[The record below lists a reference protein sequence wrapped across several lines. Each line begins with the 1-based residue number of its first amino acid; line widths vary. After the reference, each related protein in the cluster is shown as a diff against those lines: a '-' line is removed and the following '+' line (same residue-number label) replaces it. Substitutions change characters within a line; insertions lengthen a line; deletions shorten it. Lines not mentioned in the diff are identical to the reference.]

1 MLPTVSIL
9 IPYYK
14 DQNTLAL
21 SVQSILDQTY
31 TDFEL
36 FLLDHTS
43 TDKDT
48 INIAHSF
55 SDPRIKHIRMEKNLG
70 AGSGLLLLEFLKY
83 ASGKYIK
90 LFCADDIMLPDGL
103 ETLVNFMEDNPD
115 KDFAFGDM
123 NYIDENGKLLDEHWF
138 HERHEFNINNN
149 EDDELALFSDGVGH
163 LPFPACICK
172 RECFADIKI
181 EKIFILLYDMTLW
194 TRMLLKGRK
203 IAFINEP
210 VCLYR
215 ISEKQLSSASKK
227 QEAYRITS
235 FEAIE
240 YVKIFINEIPSIALA
255 RKCFPNALFVNSLH
269 DGDEDFLPFVIAHYY
284 ATSRVI
290 PWAISGRQELYKI
303 LSEEAM
309 CKKIENKFSFGIKEF
324 RDLYRNEKL
333 YNLIIAPEFPN
344 PKELKLGKLLHLLIR
359 KLYYIGF
366 KNLLPKKRKKK
377 EYTI

>member
-1 MLPTVSIL
+1 MFPTVSIL
-9 IPYYK
+9 IPYYNDGK
-14 DQNTLAL
+14 NLRDSIQ
-21 SVQSILDQTY
+21 SVLDQTY

-36 FLLDHTS
+36 ILLDHAS
-43 TDKDT
+43 TEQETVD
-48 INIAHSF
+48 IAYSF
-55 SDPRIKHIRMEKNLG
+55 PDPRIKHIRMKKNLG
-70 AGSGLLLLEFLKY
+70 AGSGLLLLEFLKH
-83 ASGKYIK
+83 ARGKYIK

-103 ETLVNFMEDNPD
+103 ETLVDFMENNPD
-115 KDFAFGDM
+115 KDFAFGNMD
-123 NYIDENGKLLDEHWF
+123 YVDENGKPLNENWF
-138 HERHEFNINNN
+138 HERCKFNINNN
-149 EDDELALFSDGVGH
+149 ESDELALFANGVGH
-163 LPFPACICK
+163 LPFPACICRRK
-172 RECFADIKI
+172 CFDHLKI
-181 EKIFILLYDMTLW
+181 EKVFILLYDMTLW
-194 TRMLLKGRK
+194 TRMLFSGKK
-203 IAFINEP
+203 IAFINKP
-210 VCLYR
+210 VCRYR
-215 ISEKQLSSASKK
+215 ISEKQLSSVVRI
-227 QEAYRITS
+227 EEHYRIAS